1 VVLFLFRIKSYF
13 DQPEGSA
20 TLKWPAMTALKSA
33 SSCAYRA
40 ARLASAASGIRKLE
54 AVIFIWAQGSQLM
67 LGVEEIRVLANE
79 TRDDKPRSKMPRIG
93 GRLRKASSNGV
104 QARL

>member
-1 VVLFLFRIKSYF
+1 MVLFLFRIKNYC
-13 DQPEGSA
+13 DHAPEGSA
-20 TLKWPAMTALKSA
+20 TLKWPAITALKSA
-33 SSCAYRA
+33 SSCAYQA
-40 ARLASAASGIRKLE
+40 ARLASAASAIRELA
-54 AVIFIWAQGSQLM
+54 AVIFIWAYSQLM